1 MAHQLV
7 MDNAESISAG
17 TSSPRLVD
25 DARGH
30 QYRRPLATMRAYLD
44 GMGKAA
50 VNAPALAEPPLTVL
64 AALGPWM
71 TALGG
76 QRIACVHPYNVTPQ
90 QTAAA
95 RAIKGPKKWLRVEQ
109 KVAGDDELSQHWKR
123 LAFSNEDLAG
133 RAANVFPDAMG
144 GMGNRNVNSPTY
156 SSPLWTLAPTTSPS
170 NRFIR
175 RVSLFR
181 TTMR

>member
-76 QRIACVHPYNVTPQ
+76 QRIACVHPYNVTPEH
-90 QTAAA
+90 TAAA
-95 RAIKGPKKWLRVEQ
+95 RK
-109 KVAGDDELSQHWKR
+109 DC
-123 LAFSNEDLAG
+123 LAAK
-133 RAANVFPDAMG
+133 AA
-144 GMGNRNVNSPTY
+144 
-156 SSPLWTLAPTTSPS
+156 TT
-170 NRFIR
+170 RIR
-175 RVSLFR
+175 YFGSA
-181 TTMR
+181 TSD